1 MPSVFVGAGSN
12 IEPHRHL
19 QLASAELTAEFGDLQ
34 KSNVYR
40 SSPVGFVGDDFL
52 NMAFGFATECPP
64 AAVIEVLE
72 KIHGLAGRQ
81 RQRER
86 FSSRTL
92 DLDLLLYGDLVDPSP
107 DIRVPRRDVLEYSF
121 VLRPLAEIAGNVIHP
136 VSGQS
141 LACAWADFDAAGQLL
156 TLEHVEL

>member
-1 MPSVFVGAGSN
+1 MPSVFIGAGSN

-19 QLASAELTAEFGDLQ
+19 QLANAELAAEFGDLR

-52 NMAFGFATECPP
+52 NMAFGFETEQSP
-64 AAVIEVLE
+64 AAVVEVLE
-72 KIHGLAGRQ
+72 KIHEVAGRK

-92 DLDLLLYGDLVDPSP
+92 DLDLLLFGDLVDPSP
-107 DIRVPRRDVLEYSF
+107 KIRVPRRDVLEYGF
-121 VLRPLAEIAGNVIHP
+121 VLCPLAEIAGDFIHP
-136 VSGQS
+136 VSGQT
-141 LACAWADFDAAGQLL
+141 LASAWADFDANGQHLA
-156 TLEHVEL
+156 LEHVEL